1 MIDEDFVGPSMVTA
15 NFTNGSALI
24 SCIQVG
30 IIDDDIFEGPHS
42 FTADIEGSTVGML
55 NIGMP
60 NTTTVRVLDPEG
72 IAIVS

>member
-1 MIDEDFVGPSMVTA
+1 MIDEDFVGPSMVAA